1 MGKAHIAGAWDIT
14 WTCERKRNL
23 KRQSRNSDRGFS
35 SVRMTLLPTRDYSL
49 STILGKPELYW
60 MTRVNGVVEPSAAQ
74 SLAFF
79 DRIVTHIQLRSL
91 WARTNS

>member
-1 MGKAHIAGAWDIT
+1 
-14 WTCERKRNL
+14 
-23 KRQSRNSDRGFS
+23 
-35 SVRMTLLPTRDYSL
+35 
-49 STILGKPELYW
+49 